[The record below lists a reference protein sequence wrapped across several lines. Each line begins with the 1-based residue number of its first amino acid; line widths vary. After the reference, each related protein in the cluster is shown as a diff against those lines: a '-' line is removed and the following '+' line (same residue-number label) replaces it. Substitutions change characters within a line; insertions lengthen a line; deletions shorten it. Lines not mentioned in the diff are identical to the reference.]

1 MASSDKKEEKLWH
14 LQHCPLLAGMTQA
27 EMMDMEQATVMVK
40 LQPQERLL
48 ISRGEVPAVW
58 LVKEGLMSLTYS
70 DADGT
75 DATVLLL
82 EPGDLFGAPE
92 AVESSY
98 GETATALKPTV
109 LCRMAQRQLESLCA
123 RHQELAYRVT
133 KFSWRRLARLQQRMA
148 ELMTRSVKERLAM
161 LLVRLAA
168 EYGQEGVRGV
178 RTLGLSLTHDDL
190 AHLVGSSREMV
201 SKVMGQFRE
210 FGWVHSSRKT
220 IELTN
225 LPALEKTAAH
235 S

>member
-1 MASSDKKEEKLWH
+1 MAVTGKTAEKLWH
-14 LQHCPLLAGMTQA
+14 LQHCPLLAGLKQA

-40 LQPQERLL
+40 LQPQERLF

-92 AVESSY
+92 ALESSY
-98 GETATALKPTV
+98 GENATALKPTV
-109 LCRMAQRQLESLCA
+109 LCRMAQSKLESLCA
-123 RHQELAYRVT
+123 RHPDLGYRVT

-148 ELMTRSVKERLAM
+148 ELMTRSVSARLAM
-161 LLVRLAA
+161 LLGRLAA
-168 EYGQEGVRGV
+168 EYGQEGASGV
-178 RTLGLSLTHDDL
+178 RALGLNLTHDDL

-201 SKVMGQFRE
+201 SKVMGHFRE
-210 FGWVHSSRKT
+210 QGWVRSSRKT
-220 IELTN
+220 IELVD
-225 LPALEKTAAH
+225 LPALEKAAAH